1 MMTEKLWAG
10 KRLGLPEQ
18 GPGSLAK
25 VPRRVIGLCIDWGI
39 SLLISAGLFAGD
51 NLATLVAFGLMQW
64 LMVATL
70 GASFGHMVCRM
81 RVLRLGHPYVGFRAA
96 FLRVS
101 MILLI
106 IPAIVWD
113 NDNRG
118 LHDKLAGTA
127 LVLR

>member
-1 MMTEKLWAG
+1 MTEKLWAG

-18 GPGSLAK
+18 GTGSLAK

-39 SLLISAGLFAGD
+39 SLLISAGLFASD

-70 GASFGHMVCRM
+70 GASFGHMACRM

-118 LHDKLAGTA
+118 LHDKLARTA